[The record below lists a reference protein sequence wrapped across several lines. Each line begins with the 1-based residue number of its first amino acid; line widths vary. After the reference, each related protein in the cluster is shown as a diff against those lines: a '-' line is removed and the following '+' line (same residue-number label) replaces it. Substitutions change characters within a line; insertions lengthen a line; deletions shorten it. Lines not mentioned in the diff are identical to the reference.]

1 MADKVQQKQDFV
13 DFNKQNKSKFS
24 NISEICRQKS
34 QDIEME
40 ENDEGQMEESI
51 YNKKL
56 EDLNFGEII
65 SKGAVENLIKKIQ
78 SNPDKIAY
86 NFAMKRL
93 TIKVIKEIA
102 YSFTFLNNLVHLE
115 LHIELNEVT
124 DQGITYIAQGI
135 SQLTNLQ
142 ILQLYCG
149 WSKVGPKGI
158 HNLGEYLSKYC
169 LNINHIEFY
178 FSRSDQ
184 IGSAMEQF
192 SLLLQKIKQLQN
204 LVLYLW
210 ENKMT
215 DQQLQILCAGLQK
228 CQKLCKLT
236 MLLGKNDIGEYGV
249 QSLANT
255 IKQIPKLTY
264 LELEL
269 SETLINGACM
279 NFLGRQILG
288 TPYLNYLK
296 ITYKDNPQIIQE
308 LRQIGQM
315 KKNIFHTKRL
325 VQIKY

>member
-1 MADKVQQKQDFV
+1 MAEKVQQKQDLV

-40 ENDEGQMEESI
+40 ENDEGQSDEI
-51 YNKKL
+51 CNKKL
-56 EDLNFGEII
+56 EEINFGGII
-65 SKGAVENLIKKIQ
+65 NRGTIENLIKKIQ
-78 SNPDKIAY
+78 SNPDKITY

-93 TIKVIKEIA
+93 TIKAIKEIA
-102 YSFTFLNNLVHLE
+102 YSFTFLNNLVHLD

-149 WSKVGPKGI
+149 WCKVGPIGI
-158 HNLGEYLSKYC
+158 HNLGESISKYC
-169 LNINHIEFY
+169 QNINHIELY

-192 SLLLQKIKQLQN
+192 ALLVQKIKQLQN

-210 ENKMT
+210 ENKMN
-215 DQQLQILCAGLQK
+215 DQQLQILCSGLEK
-228 CQKLCKLT
+228 CQKLSQLT
-236 MLLGKNDIGEYGV
+236 MLLGKNNIGEQGV
-249 QSLANT
+249 QSLANS

-264 LELEL
+264 LELDM
-269 SETLINGACM
+269 SETNINGACM
-279 NFLGRQILG
+279 NYLGRQILG
-288 TPYLNYLK
+288 IQYLNYLK
-296 ITYKDNPQIIQE
+296 ITYKDNPQITQE

>member
-1 MADKVQQKQDFV
+1 MAEKVQQKQDLV

-24 NISEICRQKS
+24 NISEICRLKS
-34 QDIEME
+34 QEIEME
-40 ENDEGQMEESI
+40 ENDEGQIEEVI

-56 EDLNFGEII
+56 EDINFGGII
-65 SKGAVENLIKKIQ
+65 TKGAIENLIKKIQ
-78 SNPDKIAY
+78 SNPDKITY

-93 TIKVIKEIA
+93 TIKAIKEIA
-102 YSFTFLNNLVHLE
+102 YSFTFLNNLIHLD

-142 ILQLYCG
+142 VLELYCG
-149 WSKVGPKGI
+149 WSKVGPQGI
-158 HNLGEYLSKYC
+158 HNLGESLSKYC
-169 LNINHIEFY
+169 LNINHIELY

-192 SLLLQKIKQLQN
+192 ALLVQKIKKLQN
-204 LVLYLW
+204 LLLYLW

-228 CQKLCKLT
+228 CQKLNKLT
-236 MLLGKNDIGEYGV
+236 MLLGKNDIGEVGV
-249 QSLANT
+249 QSLANS

-264 LELEL
+264 LELDL
-269 SETLINGACM
+269 GETLINGACM
-279 NFLGRQILG
+279 NFLGRSMLETQ
-288 TPYLNYLK
+288 YLNYLK
-296 ITYKDNPQIIQE
+296 ISYKDNPQIIQE
-308 LRQIGQM
+308 IRQIGQM
-315 KKNIFHTKRL
+315 KKNILRTKRL